1 MDIHDT
7 HLKSVGKYIMGPCD
21 FNSNM
26 KNIFTDKI
34 YPQMQKCMIF
44 VSKLLKGY
52 AKPYPNAKN
61 AFEVFGC
68 DFMATDDYKVKLL
81 EINEHTGL
89 SMEDFPDRKDEFS
102 MKYFSKINDFVL
114 KPIFNTKSLYS
125 LQ

>member
-1 MDIHDT
+1 
-7 HLKSVGKYIMGPCD
+7 
-21 FNSNM
+21 
-26 KNIFTDKI
+26 
-34 YPQMQKCMIF
+34 MIF